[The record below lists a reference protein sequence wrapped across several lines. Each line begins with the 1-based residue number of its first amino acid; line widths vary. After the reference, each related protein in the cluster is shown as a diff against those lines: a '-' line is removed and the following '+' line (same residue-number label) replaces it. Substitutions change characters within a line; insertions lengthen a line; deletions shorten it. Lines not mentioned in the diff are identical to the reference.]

1 MIITK
6 TRSGKLP
13 EYSKNSQLP
22 DFDFTGIDTRDLRK
36 RATAGIESEAT
47 TNFDRIE
54 NVARLKAEALKS
66 ENTDLKTPIELA
78 NEYNSRTDFPF
89 RRQNGSA
96 SFVRLATVWL
106 KSRIVIKQRVSL
118 PVRQH

>member
-66 ENTDLKTPIELA
+66 ERTDLKTLLEFTKP
-78 NEYNSRTDFPF
+78 
-89 RRQNGSA
+89 
-96 SFVRLATVWL
+96 
-106 KSRIVIKQRVSL
+106 
-118 PVRQH
+118 